1 MKQVKTACVLGALI
15 VTFCVSMFSCSNNV
29 LKVDDTSDTSA
40 PNFILILAD
49 DQGWNGT
56 SVQMMA
62 DEPLSKSDYHETPY
76 LESLA
81 SQGMRFSHAYASA
94 PVCAPS
100 RYSIQFG
107 KTPARLSLIRV
118 GMNSD
123 HIQHETW
130 TSIPKALKSINSNY
144 VAAHFGKWGMGSLPE
159 VLGYDQ
165 SDGPTQ
171 NKEGGFVNNKSQW
184 DYTTTKDPKRIF
196 SLTDQAVSFL
206 EEATSNQT
214 PFYLQISHYAVHSS
228 LQMQASSLENFQS
241 KAPGSHHKDAGLAS
255 MTYDLDQ
262 GLGVLMSKIKDLGI
276 DDNTYIIYMSDN
288 GSVPNI
294 PGAKKYQESY
304 NFPLSRGKWDAMEG
318 GIRVPLVIA
327 GPGIEPMTESTAPV
341 SGSDLLPTITALAGD
356 LPNQLDEIDGGSFK
370 HLLLQESN
378 NAIDRSVD
386 GLFFH
391 VPYENGIAFKRAHS
405 AVRKGDMKLIRF
417 QDNGELQL
425 YNVVQD
431 KMEMNNLSDSLPAI
445 ALEMEKTLLDYL
457 KSVHAPKWKEGIT
470 WKEKPLSEFNST
482 Y

>member
-1 MKQVKTACVLGALI
+1 MKKVKTACVLGAFM
-15 VTFCVSMFSCSNNV
+15 VAFCVSMFSCSNTV
-29 LKVDDTSDTSA
+29 LKVDDTSA
-40 PNFILILAD
+40 PNFILILSD

-56 SVQMMA
+56 SVQMMD

-81 SQGMRFSHAYASA
+81 SRGMRFSHAYASA

-144 VAAHFGKWGMGSLPE
+144 IAAHFGKWGMGSLPE

-184 DYTTTKDPKRIF
+184 DYTTMKDPKRIF
-196 SLTDQAVSFL
+196 SLTDQAVRFL

-228 LQMQASSLENFQS
+228 LQMQASSLGNFQS
-241 KAPGSHHKDAGLAS
+241 KSPGRQHKDAGLAS

-262 GLGVLMSKIKDLGI
+262 GLGILLRKVRELGI
-276 DDNTYIIYMSDN
+276 EDNTYIIYIN
-288 GSVPNI
+288 T
-294 PGAKKYQESY
+294 
-304 NFPLSRGKWDAMEG
+304 
-318 GIRVPLVIA
+318 RV
-327 GPGIEPMTESTAPV
+327 T
-341 SGSDLLPTITALAGD
+341 
-356 LPNQLDEIDGGSFK
+356 
-370 HLLLQESN
+370 
-378 NAIDRSVD
+378 
-386 GLFFH
+386 
-391 VPYENGIAFKRAHS
+391 
-405 AVRKGDMKLIRF
+405 
-417 QDNGELQL
+417 
-425 YNVVQD
+425 
-431 KMEMNNLSDSLPAI
+431 
-445 ALEMEKTLLDYL
+445 
-457 KSVHAPKWKEGIT
+457 
-470 WKEKPLSEFNST
+470 
-482 Y
+482 